1 MLAQQNP
8 IRVACQP
15 FNIIMLKC
23 NLFTGIADPN
33 AETGDGTETSFVMQ
47 VEGVSDTITADASN
61 EDVS

>member
-1 MLAQQNP
+1 MGLK
-8 IRVACQP
+8 ILYSVIF
-15 FNIIMLKC
+15 FNLHKR

-47 VEGVSDTITADASN
+47 VEGVSDTITGDASN